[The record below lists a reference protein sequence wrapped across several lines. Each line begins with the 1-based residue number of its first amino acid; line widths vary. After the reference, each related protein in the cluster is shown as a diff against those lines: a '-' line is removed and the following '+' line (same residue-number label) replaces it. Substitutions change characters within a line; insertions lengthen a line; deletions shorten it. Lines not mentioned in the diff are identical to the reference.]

1 MQSPGLIRL
10 FFLAGQVL
18 NISSILKYEAMNTLI
33 AYVCDHST
41 VKMVEG
47 CRSVVDVEGCLKCAS
62 EER

>member
-1 MQSPGLIRL
+1 
-10 FFLAGQVL
+10 
-18 NISSILKYEAMNTLI
+18 MNTLI
-33 AYVCDHST
+33 AYVCDYST